1 MAFGSSPIVLALD
14 AFPLSFF
21 PSLVVYLARVFSFYY
36 DGSAFCVYSILL
48 GGI

>member
-21 PSLVVYLARVFSFYY
+21 PSLVVYLARVFRFIMMVLL
-36 DGSAFCVYSILL
+36 FVYTLYS
-48 GGI
+48 